1 MQYWN
6 AVLKLAIT
14 EDMGLAIKKL
24 GVNQTIV
31 LSISRFYLMKCCF
44 EFLLISGLS
53 GLSGH
58 LCFIQ
63 WWTENKLL
71 SLIEVLSVFLMH

>member
-14 EDMGLAIKKL
+14 GDTGLAIKKL

-31 LSISRFYLMKCCF
+31 LSIYRFYLKERYF
-44 EFLLISGLS
+44 YFLLISCLPVI
-53 GLSGH
+53 
-58 LCFIQ
+58 FY
-63 WWTENKLL
+63 T
-71 SLIEVLSVFLMH
+71 VVD